1 MNTIIKKLK
10 YIVLTLILIVFILNI
25 KVVINSTYDASVLFF
40 KKIFITIFPFIILCD
55 ILIYF
60 NYHLF
65 IKKIFGKIINK
76 IFNIDSN
83 TSIIFILSILTS
95 HPSNAVYIKNLLDSK
110 IIDIKTANRILIY
123 TYFPSIAFVIGVIG
137 ISLYNSFEIGL
148 LLWIICFINN
158 ILIGLY
164 LRKDNS
170 YIENINNETK
180 NICFFEC
187 FKLSIIKAIN
197 TSFIIL
203 GNLIVFTI
211 TINLLIRYI
220 PVDSTILSIFTGF
233 LELTS
238 GVISISLLN
247 IPFNIKFA
255 LTSLILNFSSLSILF
270 QSFSILSDYKIN
282 IKKTLTIKLMFSI
295 ITFLLIIICTRRI

>member
-25 KVVINSTYDASVLFF
+25 KVVINSTYDASILFF
-40 KKIFITIFPFIILCD
+40 KKVFITIFPFIILCD

-65 IKKIFGKIINK
+65 IKRIFGKLINK

-83 TSIIFILSILTS
+83 TSIIFILSVLTS
-95 HPSNAVYIKNLLDSK
+95 HPSNAVYIKNLLDNK
-110 IIDIKTANRILIY
+110 LIDIKTANRILIY

-137 ISLYNSFEIGL
+137 ISLYNSFKIGL

-158 ILIGLY
+158 IFIGLY

-170 YIENINNETK
+170 YIESITNETK
-180 NICFFEC
+180 NISFFEC
-187 FKLSIIKAIN
+187 FKLSIVKAIN

-211 TINLLIRYI
+211 IINLLVKYVSIN
-220 PVDSTILSIFTGF
+220 STILSILTGF

-238 GVISISLLN
+238 GVISISKLS

-270 QSFSILSDYKIN
+270 QSFSILSDYKIS
-282 IKKTLTIKLMFSI
+282 IKKTLTIKLMFGI
-295 ITFLLIIICTRRI
+295 IIFLLLIICT

>member
-25 KVVINSTYDASVLFF
+25 KVVINSTYDASILFF
-40 KKIFITIFPFIILCD
+40 KKVFITIFPFIILCD

-65 IKKIFGKIINK
+65 IKRIFGKLINK

-83 TSIIFILSILTS
+83 TSIIFILSVLTS
-95 HPSNAVYIKNLLDSK
+95 HPSNAVYIKNLLDNK
-110 IIDIKTANRILIY
+110 LIDIKTANRILIY

-137 ISLYNSFEIGL
+137 ISLYNSFKIGL

-158 ILIGLY
+158 IFIGLY

-170 YIENINNETK
+170 YIESITNETK
-180 NICFFEC
+180 NISFFEC
-187 FKLSIIKAIN
+187 FKLSIVKAIN

-211 TINLLIRYI
+211 IINLLVKYVSIN
-220 PVDSTILSIFTGF
+220 STILSILTGF
-233 LELTS
+233 LELTG
-238 GVISISLLN
+238 GVISISKLS

-282 IKKTLTIKLMFSI
+282 IKKTLTIKLMFGI
-295 ITFLLIIICTRRI
+295 IIFLLLIICT

>member
-25 KVVINSTYDASVLFF
+25 KVVINSTYEASVLFF

-65 IKKIFGKIINK
+65 IKRIFGKLINK

-83 TSIIFILSILTS
+83 TSIIFILSVLTS
-95 HPSNAVYIKNLLDSK
+95 HPSNAVYIKNLLDNK
-110 IIDIKTANRILIY
+110 LIDIKTANRILIY

-137 ISLYNSFEIGL
+137 ISLYNSFKIGL

-158 ILIGLY
+158 IFIGLY

-170 YIENINNETK
+170 YIESITNETK
-180 NICFFEC
+180 NISFFEC
-187 FKLSIIKAIN
+187 FKLSIVKAIN

-211 TINLLIRYI
+211 IINLLVKYVSIN
-220 PVDSTILSIFTGF
+220 STILSILTGF

-238 GVISISLLN
+238 GVISISKLS

-282 IKKTLTIKLMFSI
+282 IKKTLTIKLMFGI
-295 ITFLLIIICTRRI
+295 IIFLLLIICT

>member
-10 YIVLTLILIVFILNI
+10 YILLTLTLIIFLSNI
-25 KVVINSTYDASVLFF
+25 KIVINSTYDASILFF
-40 KKIFITIFPFIILCD
+40 KKVFITIFPFIILCD

-65 IKKIFGKIINK
+65 IKKIFGKFINK

-95 HPSNAVYIKNLLDSK
+95 HPNNAIYIKNLLDNK
-110 IIDIKTANRILIY
+110 IIDINTANKILIY
-123 TYFPSIAFVIGVIG
+123 SYFPSIAFVIGVIG
-137 ISLYNSFEIGL
+137 ISLYDSFKVGL
-148 LLWIICFINN
+148 ILWIICFINN
-158 ILIGLY
+158 IMIGLL
-164 LRKDNS
+164 LRKNS
-170 YIENINNETK
+170 SYTLNINNSLVK
-180 NICFFEC
+180 LSFFEC
-187 FKLSIIKAIN
+187 FKNSIIKGIN

-211 TINLLIRYI
+211 IINLLINYI
-220 PVDSTILSIFTGF
+220 SINEVILSILTGF

-238 GVISISLLN
+238 GVISVSKLN

-270 QSFSILSDYKIN
+270 QSFSILSEYKIN

-295 ITFLLIIICTRRI
+295 ITFLLIVVCTR

>member
-10 YIVLTLILIVFILNI
+10 YIMLTLILIIFILNI
-25 KVVINSTYDASVLFF
+25 KIIINSTYEASLLFF
-40 KKIFITIFPFIILCD
+40 KKVFITIFPFIILCD
-55 ILIYF
+55 FLIYF
-60 NYHLF
+60 NYHIF
-65 IKKIFGKIINK
+65 IKGIFGKIINK

-83 TSIIFILSILTS
+83 TSIIFILSIFSS
-95 HPSNAVYIKNLLDSK
+95 HPSNAIYIKNLLDNK
-110 IIDIKTANRILIY
+110 IIDIKVANRILIY

-137 ISLYNSFEIGL
+137 VSLYNSFKVGL
-148 LLWIICFINN
+148 MLWIICFINN
-158 ILIGLY
+158 ILIGLF
-164 LRKDNS
+164 LRKDND
-170 YIENINNETK
+170 YIEIINNESK
-180 NICFFEC
+180 NISFFEC

-211 TINLLIRYI
+211 IINLIVHYI
-220 PVDSTILSIFTGF
+220 SINPTILSILTGF

-238 GVISISLLN
+238 GVISISLLD
-247 IPFNIKFA
+247 IPFNVKFA

-270 QSFSILSDYKIN
+270 QSFSILSSYKIN

-295 ITFLLIIICTRRI
+295 ITFLLIIICT

>member
-25 KVVINSTYDASVLFF
+25 KVVINSTYEASILFF
-40 KKIFITIFPFIILCD
+40 KKVFITIFPFIILCD

-65 IKKIFGKIINK
+65 IKRIFGKLINK

-83 TSIIFILSILTS
+83 TSIVFILSVLTS
-95 HPSNAVYIKNLLDSK
+95 HPSNAVYIKNLLDNK
-110 IIDIKTANRILIY
+110 LIDIKTANRILIY

-137 ISLYNSFEIGL
+137 ISLYNSFKIGL

-158 ILIGLY
+158 IFIGLY

-170 YIENINNETK
+170 YIESITNETK
-180 NICFFEC
+180 NISFFEC
-187 FKLSIIKAIN
+187 FKLSIVKAIN

-211 TINLLIRYI
+211 IINLLVKYVSIN
-220 PVDSTILSIFTGF
+220 STILSILTGF

-238 GVISISLLN
+238 GVISISKLS

-282 IKKTLTIKLMFSI
+282 IKKTLTIKLMFGI
-295 ITFLLIIICTRRI
+295 IIFLLLIICT

>member
-25 KVVINSTYDASVLFF
+25 KVVINSTYEASILFF
-40 KKIFITIFPFIILCD
+40 KKVFITIFPFIILCD

-65 IKKIFGKIINK
+65 IKKVFGKLINK

-83 TSIIFILSILTS
+83 TSIVFILSVLTS
-95 HPSNAVYIKNLLDSK
+95 HPSNAVYIKNLLDNK

-123 TYFPSIAFVIGVIG
+123 TYFPSIAFVTGVIG
-137 ISLYNSFEIGL
+137 ISLYNSFKVGL

-164 LRKDNS
+164 LRNDNS
-170 YIENINNETK
+170 YVERVSSETK
-180 NICFFEC
+180 DISFFEC

-211 TINLLIRYI
+211 IINLFIRYVSI
-220 PVDSTILSIFTGF
+220 DSTILSILTGF

-295 ITFLLIIICTRRI
+295 ITFLLIIICT

>member
-25 KVVINSTYDASVLFF
+25 KVVINSTYDASILFF
-40 KKIFITIFPFIILCD
+40 KKVFITIFPFIILCD

-65 IKKIFGKIINK
+65 IKRIFGKLINK

-83 TSIIFILSILTS
+83 TSIIFILSVLTS
-95 HPSNAVYIKNLLDSK
+95 HPSNAVYIKNLLDNK
-110 IIDIKTANRILIY
+110 LIDIKTANRILIY

-137 ISLYNSFEIGL
+137 ISLYNSFKIGL

-158 ILIGLY
+158 IFIGLY

-170 YIENINNETK
+170 YIESITNETK
-180 NICFFEC
+180 NISFFEC
-187 FKLSIIKAIN
+187 FKLSIVKAIN

-211 TINLLIRYI
+211 MINLLVKYVSIN
-220 PVDSTILSIFTGF
+220 STILSILIGF

-238 GVISISLLN
+238 GVISISKLS

-282 IKKTLTIKLMFSI
+282 IKKTLTIKLMFGI
-295 ITFLLIIICTRRI
+295 IIFLLLIICT

>member
-10 YIVLTLILIVFILNI
+10 YVVLTLILIVFILNI

-65 IKKIFGKIINK
+65 IKRIFGKLINK

-83 TSIIFILSILTS
+83 TSIIFILSVLTS
-95 HPSNAVYIKNLLDSK
+95 HPSNAVYIKNLLDNK
-110 IIDIKTANRILIY
+110 LIDIKTANRILIY

-137 ISLYNSFEIGL
+137 ISLYNSFKIGL

-158 ILIGLY
+158 IFIGLY

-170 YIENINNETK
+170 YIESITNETK
-180 NICFFEC
+180 NISFFEC
-187 FKLSIIKAIN
+187 FKLSIVKAIN

-211 TINLLIRYI
+211 IINLLVKYVSIN
-220 PVDSTILSIFTGF
+220 STILSILTGF

-238 GVISISLLN
+238 GVISISKLS

-282 IKKTLTIKLMFSI
+282 IKKTLTIKLMFGI
-295 ITFLLIIICTRRI
+295 IIFLLLIICT

>member
-10 YIVLTLILIVFILNI
+10 YIMLTLILIIFILNI
-25 KVVINSTYDASVLFF
+25 KIVINSTYEASLLFF
-40 KKIFITIFPFIILCD
+40 KKVFITIFPFVILCD
-55 ILIYF
+55 FLIYF
-60 NYHLF
+60 NYHIF
-65 IKKIFGKIINK
+65 IKGIFGKIINK

-83 TSIIFILSILTS
+83 TSIIFILSIFSS
-95 HPSNAVYIKNLLDSK
+95 HPSNAIYIKNLLDNK
-110 IIDIKTANRILIY
+110 IIDIKVANRILIY

-137 ISLYNSFEIGL
+137 VSLYNSFKIGL
-148 LLWIICFINN
+148 MLWIICFINN
-158 ILIGLY
+158 ILIGLF
-164 LRKDNS
+164 LRKDNV
-170 YIENINNETK
+170 YIESINNESK
-180 NICFFEC
+180 NISFFEC

-211 TINLLIRYI
+211 IINLIVNYI
-220 PVDSTILSIFTGF
+220 SINPTILSVLTGF

-238 GVISISLLN
+238 GVISISLLD
-247 IPFNIKFA
+247 IPFNVKFA

-270 QSFSILSDYKIN
+270 QSFSILSSYKIN

-295 ITFLLIIICTRRI
+295 STFLLIIICT